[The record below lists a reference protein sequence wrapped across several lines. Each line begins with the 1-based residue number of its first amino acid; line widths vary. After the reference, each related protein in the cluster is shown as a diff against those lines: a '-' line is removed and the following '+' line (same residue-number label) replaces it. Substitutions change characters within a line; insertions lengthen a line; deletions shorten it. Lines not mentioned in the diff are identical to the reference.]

1 MQYDE
6 RRCSAN
12 AVLGDK
18 MSSNTD
24 AVGGINVID
33 AVRDQSDRGWSSQ
46 ILKSKVVQ
54 IFQSTEAIIVRDFDD
69 RGIILI
75 QVGYFL
81 FLELLEQQH
90 LREVL
95 HAEHSKG
102 SGLGSS

>member
-1 MQYDE
+1 MQ
-6 RRCSAN
+6 S
-12 AVLGDK
+12 
-18 MSSNTD
+18 
-24 AVGGINVID
+24 
-33 AVRDQSDRGWSSQ
+33 
-46 ILKSKVVQ
+46 
-54 IFQSTEAIIVRDFDD
+54 FQSIEVIAVSDFDD

-102 SGLGSS
+102 SGSGSS